1 MKKFIKVAMTAALS
15 LIMVL
20 GMAMTAFAASPTVT
34 IDDSPNAVVDK
45 DNNPVS
51 GFSLGNNTTVDIDS
65 TKAMQVAGSEERKD
79 TDAKDVVA
87 TDTLTKLK
95 VHDINVPSG
104 FNNYPVSIT
113 FVVNLNDG
121 EDIAVYHCYDTANDK
136 WELIGVYTVANSK
149 ITVKFDS
156 LSPIALFQVNHNSTG
171 DSSHVILWGSLM
183 LVAAAGVVGLVAFGK
198 KRR

>member
-34 IDDSPNAVVDK
+34 IEEGTVVDK

-51 GFSLGNNTTVDIDS
+51 ISVSETSLDIEAPEAKQIADS
-65 TKAMQVAGSEERKD
+65 EDRKD
-79 TDAKDVVA
+79 TAAKDVVA

-95 VHDINVPSG
+95 VYEIGVPG
-104 FNNYPVSIT
+104 GTNFPVYIT
-113 FVVNLNDG
+113 FDVNLNDG
-121 EDIAVYHCYDTANDK
+121 EDIAVYHCYDETNDK
-136 WELIGVYTVANSK
+136 WELIGVYTVSGGK

-156 LSPIALFQVNHNSTG
+156 LSPIALFQVTHNATG

-198 KRR
+198 KRK